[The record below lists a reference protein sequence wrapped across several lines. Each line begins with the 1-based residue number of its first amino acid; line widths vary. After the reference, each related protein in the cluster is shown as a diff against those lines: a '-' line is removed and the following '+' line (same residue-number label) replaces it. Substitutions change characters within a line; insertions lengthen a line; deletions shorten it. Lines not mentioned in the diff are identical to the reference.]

1 MSAGGLISIHNNTPI
16 PSSAISLG
24 KASNALLTNNN
35 TVTLCNASP
44 SSGKRQTLDDRIM
57 GVLPNMVLDSIM
69 TTNRTS
75 TQSPTSTAVQTAF
88 ERPYIVTGDW
98 NLIVNRG
105 NVSHFVANLTMV
117 RTDGTDRHTYKLNNF
132 RAAINGG
139 FDSNTIA
146 FYGKSDLALNDN
158 NYTWTKQV
166 NMDLEIKKYNIV
178 DIILNVYPT
187 KDDINGQSIYGIVDS
202 LIDSNGK
209 EIVTKNTKSIQTPK
223 SISPMGVVG
232 EVGQRV
238 ANNHIQD
245 NKGNVSN
252 NTSGAYNTTQ
262 LINRVIGSLD
272 RGGVNDVIN
281 SSNNSKSIQTP
292 KSISPM
298 GVVGEV
304 GQRVANNHI
313 QDNKGNVSNNTS
325 GAYNISTKV
334 DEPPP
339 PANVNII
346 IAKGSQSPSN
356 GVFFNPSNVTVEAG
370 TTATWINEDSVIHTA
385 TPGDWQTGTQNKKF
399 ETSII
404 EAGKVGK
411 PIRMPYQEGKIP
423 YYCQLHPFMTGTITI
438 VPRPQY

>member
-1 MSAGGLISIHNNTPI
+1 
-16 PSSAISLG
+16 
-24 KASNALLTNNN
+24 
-35 TVTLCNASP
+35 
-44 SSGKRQTLDDRIM
+44 
-57 GVLPNMVLDSIM
+57 
-69 TTNRTS
+69 
-75 TQSPTSTAVQTAF
+75 
-88 ERPYIVTGDW
+88 
-98 NLIVNRG
+98 
-105 NVSHFVANLTMV
+105 
-117 RTDGTDRHTYKLNNF
+117 
-132 RAAINGG
+132 
-139 FDSNTIA
+139 
-146 FYGKSDLALNDN
+146 
-158 NYTWTKQV
+158 
-166 NMDLEIKKYNIV
+166 
-178 DIILNVYPT
+178 
-187 KDDINGQSIYGIVDS
+187 
-202 LIDSNGK
+202 
-209 EIVTKNTKSIQTPK
+209 
-223 SISPMGVVG
+223 
-232 EVGQRV
+232 
-238 ANNHIQD
+238 
-245 NKGNVSN
+245 
-252 NTSGAYNTTQ
+252 
-262 LINRVIGSLD
+262 
-272 RGGVNDVIN
+272 
-281 SSNNSKSIQTP
+281 
-292 KSISPM
+292 M